1 MLPPLLPARRV
12 LFAIVVVATVLFV
25 FVTRIRDSTEE
36 AFDASGRPRLGTALR
51 FEATA
56 YCKGETTAAG
66 VAVRTGMAA
75 ADPALLPLG
84 SVVSV
89 QTRSDRQNGIWTVLD
104 TGPEVKGREL
114 DLYIWN
120 CNEALTF
127 GRQTVQVT
135 ILRLGWD
142 PQNSA
147 PSPVEQLFR
156 RRERARPAPGP
167 STPAPAPVEPSSL
180 AQPPTPPS
188 VPPSVPPPV

>member
-167 STPAPAPVEPSSL
+167 STPAPAPVEPPSL

-188 VPPSVPPPV
+188 VPPPV